1 MPDSGMKDNESTIG
15 IAMNLGAIPGNENS
29 KVPQPF
35 GMSESSAR
43 MLKEHNELWEAQAAN
58 IPQTARVEHKIVN
71 LLNPTDPNYDPR
83 AEAEMRGMF
92 QERDRYERDPLGLY
106 SAASNYADSMLKYAR
121 LPLVGSA
128 EFDLEVEKIAI
139 KMARTSGGKKGS
151 SDMNILR
158 NTARQELTVNEMG
171 MIVELDRNLGMAV
184 GAGNRSV
191 METLL
196 MLEAFVPPKPFEANM
211 QERHLSGAKQML
223 EATALYYRGK
233 VPERIAGWYRAYDMV
248 NEQQYALFNIL
259 CAAGGGMEGYYDA
272 LKQASESLISRA
284 RYHANAH
291 DFRAAYTMED
301 PGVSTNELSAGE
313 RAHIKDTLASTEIRE
328 LQVEMLSQA
337 RRLIMFNVDAAQVDV
352 DKPAGKDGLMTE
364 SDEVIN
370 RYAQKLRKKA
380 DALRSAGDE
389 EGALRVETHIPSV
402 ENVKKLNISSHREFM
417 RLVFGDLDKSN
428 WVKWKSPD
436 SSREIF
442 TPKEILT
449 WYGSSD
455 KLGEREVWLSKMLAV
470 LTWKSADGKGISEIL
485 ENADEAEILRIATEI
500 VQKSFKIKNGLGDK
514 IMNADPALTAAKIA
528 LISWIEKD
536 KGFQVSGSLAWIN
549 KYGDF
554 IAGKKLSE
562 IVRMY
567 DAGGL
572 YKSYDSV
579 NLWAYWRRWATY
591 KAGWKSATQFF
602 GPASDAWRRDVA
614 KHGPDWLPP
623 LDRIRKNNKISRI
636 HDRFFTDGDIKSE
649 DDKVN
654 FVLWRARRLTG
665 NSKLNLKEMNELIAN
680 GKLKT
685 PSIDKTF
692 IDKLL
697 AMGWTMESAWGDV
710 PIPMYMPKNF
720 KINVFEMMVDK
731 STGDTVWDLMRAG
744 IMPKDIDWDAYNYET
759 LDRMWV
765 SMSMLVRF
773 AHLFIDPYEA
783 QRDPSYIAFFGE
795 PGTQS
800 IAEMVKRVYLA
811 FRDLPEGY
819 QQYALAIVPFMIA
832 QNTAH
837 SVGLTSPELG
847 SGNKEK
853 VMKQWNLMMAQW
865 KRAAMWMPQ
874 VILDDEQL
882 FNDKKADIQSFRND
896 MALMIEYYQ
905 HIFEKLGQ
913 AAFKADKGKLAAYF
927 ADQMSLYK
935 GSLSEEMEADQG
947 EATLDFG
954 AAKITESFTDGEKA
968 VMAALF
974 GEKR

>member
-1 MPDSGMKDNESTIG
+1 MPDGMSPEKTSIDATRNF
-15 IAMNLGAIPGNENS
+15 GAIQGHENP
-29 KVPQPF
+29 KIPQPF
-35 GMSESSAR
+35 GISESSAR
-43 MLKEHNELWEAQAAN
+43 MLKEHNKLWEAQAVN
-58 IPQTARVEHKIVN
+58 IPQTALVEHKIVN
-71 LLNPTDPNYDPR
+71 LLNPADPNYDPR

-92 QERDRYERDPLGLY
+92 QERDRHERDPLGLY
-106 SAASNYADSMLKYAR
+106 SAASNYADSMLRYAK

-128 EFDLEVEKIAI
+128 EFDLEVERIAT
-139 KMARTSGGKKGS
+139 KMARTSGGKKGNP
-151 SDMNILR
+151 DMNILR
-158 NTARQELTVNEMG
+158 NTAIQELTVNEMG
-171 MIVELDRNLGMAV
+171 MIVELDRNFGMAV

-191 METLL
+191 METLG

-211 QERHLSGAKQML
+211 QERHLSGATEML
-223 EATALYYRGK
+223 EAMALYHRGK
-233 VPERIAGWYRAYDMV
+233 IPERLAGWYRVYDAV
-248 NEQQYALFNIL
+248 NEQQRALFNIL

-272 LKQASESLISRA
+272 LKQAGESLISRA

-291 DFRAAYTMED
+291 DFRAAYTMDD

-313 RAHIKDTLASTEIRE
+313 RAHIKDTLASTEIKE

-352 DKPAGKDGLMTE
+352 DKPVGKDGLMTE

-370 RYAQKLRKKA
+370 RYIQKLRKKA
-380 DALRSAGDE
+380 DAFRDAGDE
-389 EGALRVETHIPSV
+389 EGALRVEKHLPSV
-402 ENVKKLNISSHREFM
+402 ENVKNLNISSHREFM
-417 RLVFGDLDKSN
+417 KLVFGELDKSK
-428 WVKWKSPD
+428 WVTWKSPD
-436 SSREIF
+436 SKRDIT
-442 TPKEILT
+442 TPREILT

-470 LTWKSADGKGISEIL
+470 LTWKDASGKGISDFLQTASDAQIL
-485 ENADEAEILRIATEI
+485 ALAKEI
-500 VQKSFKIKNGLGDK
+500 VQRSFKIRNNIGDK
-514 IMNADPALTAAKIA
+514 VMNSDPAFTTAKIA

-554 IAGKKLSE
+554 IAGKKLTE

-623 LDRIRKNNKISRI
+623 LDRLRKNKKISKL
-636 HDRFFTDGDIKSE
+636 HDRFFTDGDTASG

-654 FVLWRARRLTG
+654 FLLWRAKRLTG
-665 NSKLNLKEMNELIAN
+665 NNKLSLAEMNTLIAG

-692 IDKLL
+692 INKLL
-697 AMGWTMESAWGDV
+697 EVGWTMESAWGDV

-731 STGDTVWDLMRAG
+731 STGDTVWDLMRVG

-783 QRDPSYIAFFGE
+783 QRDPSYIGFFGE
-795 PGTQS
+795 PSPQS
-800 IAEMVKRVYLA
+800 IAEMSKRVYLA

-819 QQYALAIVPFMIA
+819 QQYIVAIVPFMIA
-832 QNTAH
+832 QNTA
-837 SVGLTSPELG
+837 SAVGLTSPELG

-882 FNDKKADIQSFRND
+882 YNGKAADIQSLRND
-896 MALMIEYYQ
+896 IALMIEYYQ
-905 HIFEKLGQ
+905 HVFEKLGQ
-913 AAFKADKGKLAAYF
+913 AAFKADKGKLASYY
-927 ADQMSLYK
+927 ADQLGLYK
-935 GSLSEEMEADQG
+935 ESLAEEMAADPG
-947 EATLDFG
+947 EASLDFG
-954 AAKITESFTDGEKA
+954 AAKIIESFTGGEKA